1 MEIPETN
8 TSSQSPKDPNEDIV
22 SKAKKI
28 LVPMQ
33 SPDRKVRKQCFVDL
47 RTLLA
52 QCYIDKVAEKILR
65 DIFSETHIYF
75 LNGLRDK
82 SEAVRE
88 EATKFVIY
96 LIIEIYPVNDFY
108 LTYIIPVL
116 VERIGTVELVEESE
130 EVRLSLLTC
139 LNKIIVKYARTEY
152 LRPFFNDCVTI
163 LCESLKDKYSV
174 IKELSCQAVENLS
187 IALNADFK
195 KQAETLLKPTL
206 NLFSYQK
213 YKVRIAAIKAVG
225 VIVMHSSHKGVDE
238 AVGPMAERLF
248 DQTSEVRQT
257 VCQVAS
263 HWLLH
268 HIDRYSYFHKMIP
281 LLLTGVIDEV
291 EATRKEAVSLWDQ
304 VGLQYLKEN
313 EKEFKDRIDYLTEA
327 PKYYPE
333 GLERPNLGCR
343 VLVQRNLSK
352 LTVPL
357 SNELS
362 SWQMDVRVRCSQL
375 LCALVHHA
383 EEHFTFNLQNLLPAM
398 YSAARDDDQRVVQN
412 IKRASELIGTF
423 VNYETL
429 SKLLLPVICEEP
441 HYGHLIVFAGIIEG
455 STSETIQAHLE
466 EVSGVLAT
474 DNVCYNYKVKYSLAF
489 LDCIAAISKKHPCL
503 SNNDSSNFN
512 MFKALV
518 CVVSFRHPEIK
529 DKINTELFKS
539 LHGISP
545 AFNSPSE
552 NLNKLFTHI
561 NRQPRLWTINSGD
574 HLIFKSLLSHF
585 SLGYGVDKDLLMDIL
600 KEALHVDADPE
611 SQLVIY
617 YTLAKRFEFKDMLFK
632 DDRSSKDTSRFY
644 ERLIHEVFIPALVWR
659 AGSTAEAV
667 RGMAITCLKF
677 ALTPDSTSHDSLSSV
692 PIFSSAKCLQEIMGK
707 LVPMLLSILDDPPH
721 MIREGSVKCLKLLI
735 QYSVNFSLKSDTWN
749 DDFVKIY
756 SGMLKR
762 LDDPHDTVCDAA
774 LDCLATLFE
783 NIPTNFHKDDFKEH
797 RKLLVDTLLTH
808 LDSYDS
814 TVPDLSAL
822 RAIIRMK
829 IPDVEQ
835 RIRDTL
841 PSLTSQ
847 IAHDAILHEVD
858 KAN

>member
-1 MEIPETN
+1 MEKPETN
-8 TSSQSPKDPNEDIV
+8 ISYQTLENSNDDIV
-22 SKAKKI
+22 SKAKKTFAPI
-28 LVPMQ
+28 Q
-33 SPDRKVRKQCFVDL
+33 SPDRKIRKRCFVDL
-47 RTLLA
+47 TALLS
-52 QCYIDKVAEKILR
+52 QCSIDKVAEKVLK

-88 EATKFVIY
+88 EATKFVIF

-139 LNKIIVKYARTEY
+139 LNKIIVKYTRTEY
-152 LRPFFNDCVTI
+152 LRPFLNDCVTI
-163 LCESLKDKYSV
+163 LCETLKDKYSV
-174 IKELSCQAVENLS
+174 IKELSCHAVENLS

-225 VIVMHSSHKGVDE
+225 VIVMHSSYKGVEE

-248 DQTSEVRQT
+248 DQTPEVRQT

-268 HIDRYSYFHKMIP
+268 HVDRYSYFHKMIP

-291 EATRKEAVSLWDQ
+291 EATRKEAIFLWDQ
-304 VGLQYLKEN
+304 VGMQYLKEN
-313 EKEFKDRIDYLTEA
+313 ENELKDKLDYLTEA

-352 LTVPL
+352 LAVPL
-357 SNELS
+357 SNELF

-383 EEHFTFNLQNLLPAM
+383 EEDFTFNTQNLLPAM

-412 IKRASELIGTF
+412 IKRASELIGAF
-423 VNYETL
+423 VNYKTL
-429 SKLLLPVICEEP
+429 SKLLLPVIRDEP
-441 HYGHLIVFAGIIEG
+441 HYGHLIVFAGIIQG

-466 EVSGVLAT
+466 EVSEVLAA
-474 DNVCYNYKVKYSLAF
+474 DNVCYNQKIKYSLAF
-489 LDCIAAISKKHPCL
+489 LDCIAAISKKNLHLPDN
-503 SNNDSSNFN
+503 SSSNFN

-529 DKINTELFKS
+529 DKINTELFKT

-552 NLNKLFTHI
+552 NLNKLFTYI
-561 NRQPRLWTINSGD
+561 NRQPRLWTVNSGNY
-574 HLIFKSLLSHF
+574 LIFKTLLSHF
-585 SLGYGVDKDLLMDIL
+585 SLSYGVDKDLLVEIL
-600 KEALHVDADPE
+600 KEALHVDVDPE

-617 YTLAKRFEFKDMLFK
+617 YTLAKRFEFKTILFG

-659 AGSTAEAV
+659 AGGTAEAI

-677 ALTPDSTSHDSLSSV
+677 ALTPDSTSHDCSPV
-692 PIFSSAKCLQEIMGK
+692 PIFSSAKCLQETIEK
-707 LVPMLLSILDDPPH
+707 LLPILLSISDDPTH
-721 MIREGSVKCLKLLI
+721 VIREGSVKCLKLLI
-735 QYSVNFSLKSDTWN
+735 QYSVDWSLKSDTWN

-756 SGMLKR
+756 SEMLKR
-762 LDDPHDTVCDAA
+762 LDDPHDTVRDAA
-774 LDCLATLFE
+774 LECLATLFDNVPSKFCE
-783 NIPTNFHKDDFKEH
+783 DGFKEH
-797 RKLLVDTLLTH
+797 RKLLIDTLLTH

-814 TVPDLSAL
+814 IVPDLSAL
-822 RAIIRMK
+822 KAIIRMK
-829 IPDVEQ
+829 IPDMEQ

-847 IAHDAILHEVD
+847 TAHDAILHEVNR
-858 KAN
+858 AN